1 MGAGPACPGASAAL
15 EVQVPV
21 RCRRSACHQPGRHK
35 DLVRRPAREKG
46 IDVLCAL
53 AVVREARRT
62 DVDLV
67 ILASHDTDLVP
78 ALDEAIEMKAA
89 QIETFSWFAPPLGRG
104 QLRPTVRPIW
114 NTRLGITEF
123 VNCRDTADYS

>member
-1 MGAGPACPGASAAL
+1 MSTAPP
-15 EVQVPV
+15 
-21 RCRRSACHQPGRHK
+21 
-35 DLVRRPAREKG
+35 REKG

-53 AVVREARRT
+53 AIVREARRT

-89 QIETFSWFAPPLGRG
+89 QIETFSWYSPPRARG

-114 NTRLGITEF
+114 NTRLGNTEF
-123 VNCRDTADYS
+123 MNCRDTTNYS